1 MTYPKTR
8 LMVVRHGE
16 TEWNVQQRFQGH
28 GDSPLTAK
36 GRSDVRALGRRLKSF
51 DFDRLISSDLGRTM
65 ETAGLI
71 ADQTGHEIDSDPLLR
86 ERNYGVMEGLTIPEI
101 KSRYA
106 ESLQSLIDG
115 DPDAVIPQ
123 GESHRQHYDRNLR
136 FVERYLGDHAGTTA
150 LLVVHGGVLD
160 SLLRFVTGLPLD
172 HPRCFTAVNA
182 SLNVFVHGYYYRTH
196 RWVVETWGD
205 VAHLSAHP

>member
-1 MTYPKTR
+1 MTLPKTT
-8 LMVVRHGE
+8 LLVVRHGE

-28 GDSPLTAK
+28 GDSPLTDK
-36 GRSDVRALGRRLKSF
+36 GRTDVRALGRRLKGV
-51 DFDRLISSDLGRTM
+51 DFDRLISSDLGRAR
-65 ETAGLI
+65 ETAELI
-71 ADQTGHEIDSDPLLR
+71 AQQTGHEVVFDAHLR

-106 ESLQSLIDG
+106 ESLQKLIDG

-123 GESHRQHYDRNLR
+123 GESHRQHYDRNIR
-136 FVERYLGDHAGTTA
+136 FVEQYLRDHAGTTA

-160 SLLRFVTGLPLD
+160 SLLRYVTALPLD

-182 SLNVFVHGYYYRTH
+182 SLNVFSHGNYYRTH

>member
-1 MTYPKTR
+1 MSIPKTT
-8 LMVVRHGE
+8 LMVIRHGE

-28 GDSPLTAK
+28 GDSPLTSN
-36 GRSDVRALGRRLKSF
+36 GRADVRALARRLKQTA
-51 DFDRLISSDLGRTM
+51 FDRLVSSDLGRAR
-65 ETAGLI
+65 ETAALI
-71 ADQTGHEIDSDPLLR
+71 AEQTGHRVVTDPLLR

-101 KSRYA
+101 KTRYT
-106 ESLQSLIDG
+106 ESLQKLIDG

-123 GESHRQHYDRNLR
+123 GESHRQHYDRNILFIKRLLR
-136 FVERYLGDHAGTTA
+136 DHAGTIT

-172 HPRCFTAVNA
+172 YPRCFTAVNA
-182 SLNVFVHGYYYRTH
+182 SLNVFAHGMFFRKI

-205 VAHLSAHP
+205 VAHL